1 MFRPF
6 SEHYCFCNHFGK
18 PSRRLRVIQVN
29 KHSSL
34 KLGSQSSHYFTF
46 SYALYEVRSSEA
58 RSLGQEQVPQRVRQ
72 EGQVREGRRDDA
84 ER

>member
-1 MFRPF
+1 MRIL
-6 SEHYCFCNHFGK
+6 CFVLFQSIIVFVTIFE
-18 PSRRLRVIQVN
+18 SRQDDFELFKLI
-29 KHSSL
+29 